1 MQKSVIKCQNTKSL
15 IADHSPLFCSFLNL
29 TNIYRGRGL
38 WKFNNS
44 LISNT
49 AFVDEI
55 KTLIQKVIFGF
66 ENDTYLTYQVKW
78 ELLKYEI
85 RRFTINLSKE
95 LAQNFRKLQ
104 RDLETKMKNL
114 ENIINEDKF
123 NGCKTAKDELESF
136 LR

>member
-1 MQKSVIKCQNTKSL
+1 MQKSVKNVKILKALS
-15 IADHSPLFCSFLNL
+15 ADHSPLFCSFLNL
-29 TNIYRGRGL
+29 INIYRGRGL

-49 AFVDEI
+49 VFVDEI

-85 RRFTINLSKE
+85 RSFTINLSKK

-104 RDLETKMKNL
+104 RDLGTKMKNL
-114 ENIINEDKF
+114 EENVINEDKL
-123 NGCKTAKDELESF
+123 NGYKTAKDE
-136 LR
+136 